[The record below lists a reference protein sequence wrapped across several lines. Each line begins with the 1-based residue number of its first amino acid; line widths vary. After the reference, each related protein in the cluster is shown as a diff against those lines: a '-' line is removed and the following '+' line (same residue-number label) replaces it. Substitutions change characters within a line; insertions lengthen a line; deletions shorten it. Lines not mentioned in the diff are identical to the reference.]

1 MKKFIYILN
10 ILLLLLIPTTVF
22 VCGDE
27 NVIHY
32 SADTSIKVEMIKT
45 TVLLNRSNKK
55 REEEEAIKAL
65 ALKQEEEEKAKQE
78 QEKSVVRQVAV
89 TVPQK
94 VVEEVGSLA
103 GSDDTINND
112 KNIGNNTTVTINP
125 SDKVY
130 VGSKLKGSM
139 SAYGRDC
146 CSSDP
151 NKQGHTAS
159 GYNIKLSG
167 MYYNDAEY
175 GRVRILAAD
184 KNFKLYSIIKV
195 NDPLDGEYK
204 AIILDR
210 GDSNIGIA
218 EDRLYIFDL
227 VVESQEWARRNYGVH
242 KNVEFEIL
250 RIGQ

>member
-78 QEKSVVRQVAV
+78 QEKTVVRQVAV
-89 TVPQK
+89 TVPEK

-130 VGSKLKGSM
+130 VGSKLNGSM

-227 VVESQEWARRNYGVH
+227 VVESQEWARRKYGVH

>member
-78 QEKSVVRQVAV
+78 KTVVRQVAV
-89 TVPQK
+89 TVPEK

-130 VGSKLKGSM
+130 VGSKLNGSM

-227 VVESQEWARRNYGVH
+227 VVESQEWARRKYGVH
-242 KNVEFEIL
+242 ENVEFEIL